1 MLELICNVYRSRSRI
16 GRMAR
21 SATGFALIATLA
33 ATPLAYA
40 QTPPSPT
47 TCTDE
52 AREGLRRVGG
62 WAEVQCAA
70 RQST

>member
-1 MLELICNVYRSRSRI
+1 MLDLICSGFRSRSRP
-16 GRMAR
+16 GRMVR

-33 ATPLAYA
+33 ATSLAYA

-52 AREGLRRVGG
+52 AREGLRRMGG
-62 WAEVQCAA
+62 WAG
-70 RQST
+70 T